1 MRGLLSDAVRNLR
14 HAGLDAVKEVAW
26 RTYLSVG
33 SPTAPDPVLEA
44 DWDLLIVLD
53 ACRADL
59 FEAVVSEG
67 DSDFQAGVTRVSP
80 ASSSPEWL
88 EAVFGAAP
96 RAALSGLGY
105 VTGNPYTDAHLSP
118 SAFGLLDEV
127 WRYAWDDDL
136 GTIPPGPITDRA
148 IVAGR
153 ERDLD
158 RLVVHYMQPH
168 FPPLPATATGTSASN
183 SDSNSSSDSNPKPA
197 SNTGVDARAGND
209 GGERGGRHM
218 AAQEWGD
225 RPLSV
230 WEELRF
236 GRPVESAWA
245 EYRANLECVLADV
258 EVLLS
263 NVDAERAVVTA
274 DHGNAF
280 GERYIYGHPGGV
292 DLPCLREVPWCV
304 TAATDGATREPEE
317 YDPDR
322 RGPAGVDERL
332 AELGYRT

>member
-1 MRGLLSDAVRNLR
+1 MIRLLSDVSRNLR
-14 HAGLDAVKEVAW
+14 HAGLDAVKEVVW
-26 RTYLSVG
+26 RTYLSIG
-33 SPTAPDPVLEA
+33 PPTSPDPVLEA

-59 FEAVVSEG
+59 FEAVVGG
-67 DSDFQAGVTRVSP
+67 DDCDCDDGFRAGETRVSP

-88 EAVFGAAP
+88 EAVFGTAP
-96 RAALSGLGY
+96 PEALRGLGY
-105 VTGNPYTDAHLSP
+105 VTGNPYTDAHLSR

-136 GTIPPGPITDRA
+136 GTIPPRPITDRA
-148 IVAGR
+148 IAAGR

-168 FPPLPATATGTSASN
+168 FPSVVGSGEKDTGE
-183 SDSNSSSDSNPKPA
+183 
-197 SNTGVDARAGND
+197 GL
-209 GGERGGRHM
+209 
-218 AAQEWGD
+218 AAEEWGD
-225 RPLSV
+225 RPISI

-245 EYRANLECVLADV
+245 AYRANLERVLADV

-263 NVDAERAVVTA
+263 NVDAERAVLTA

-280 GERYIYGHPGGV
+280 GERHIYGHPSGV
-292 DLPCLREVPWCV
+292 DLPCLREVPWSV
-304 TAATDGATREPEE
+304 TTATDRTTREPDG
-317 YDPDR
+317 YDRVPDS
-322 RGPAGVDERL
+322 PAGVEKRL
-332 AELGYRT
+332 SELGYRA